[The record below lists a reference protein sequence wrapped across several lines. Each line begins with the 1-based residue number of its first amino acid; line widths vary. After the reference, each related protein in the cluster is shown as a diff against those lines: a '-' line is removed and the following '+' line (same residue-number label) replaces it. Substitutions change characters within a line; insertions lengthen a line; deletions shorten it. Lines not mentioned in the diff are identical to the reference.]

1 MKTNT
6 KSNTIASV
14 IGEGAYGCIHKPS
27 LTCKEAKIKDYKN
40 KVSKVL
46 EREDAKLE
54 LAEYNSIETADKS
67 HEYYLGKPLECSV
80 DNTPTNIS
88 AIEKCKRGAEL
99 LKHLNDL
106 SLLIMEDGGM
116 NLKEYADM
124 MADWPATLEN
134 VEKAE
139 QFIIEFHRIFH
150 GITLFIEKGI
160 LHFDMKPQNIVY
172 NTKTNRMNI
181 IDFGLTVS
189 LKNKLAEIETS
200 TNGMAL
206 YHWSYPF
213 EFYFLNKNRYNEF
226 AKLSDAK
233 KAEYYQSILRELA
246 NDPDADTT
254 KAFKTFYS
262 FTIDDDTESQ
272 EFKDHMTGFYQTL
285 SAELTMKSY
294 KNFITKS
301 ISSVDVYGLGIT
313 LLYILKN
320 TQHLLKD
327 KLHRD
332 LRALSNSMI
341 DAQLSKRIS
350 SNAALAAYETILTEN
365 GIMAKYN
372 MAFANHTIL
381 EGESIPKNIEQ
392 SIDSIKIADVLLNN
406 KTLEKNA
413 VSVDISKKASL
424 SAKVQLSKNSKKT
437 SKKRTKKAKKTSTKR
452 KKHSANILVS
462 IN

>member
-1 MKTNT
+1 
-6 KSNTIASV
+6 
-14 IGEGAYGCIHKPS
+14 
-27 LTCKEAKIKDYKN
+27 
-40 KVSKVL
+40 
-46 EREDAKLE
+46 
-54 LAEYNSIETADKS
+54 
-67 HEYYLGKPLECSV
+67 
-80 DNTPTNIS
+80 
-88 AIEKCKRGAEL
+88 
-99 LKHLNDL
+99 
-106 SLLIMEDGGM
+106 
-116 NLKEYADM
+116 
-124 MADWPATLEN
+124 
-134 VEKAE
+134 
-139 QFIIEFHRIFH
+139 
-150 GITLFIEKGI
+150 
-160 LHFDMKPQNIVY
+160 
-172 NTKTNRMNI
+172 MNI

-213 EFYFLNKNRYNEF
+213 EFYFLNKNRYDEF
-226 AKLSDAK
+226 AKLPDTK

-254 KAFKTFYS
+254 KAFTTFYS

-272 EFKDHMTGFYQTL
+272 EFKDHMSGFYQTL
-285 SAELTMKSY
+285 SAELTMKNY

-327 KLHRD
+327 QLHRD

-341 DAQLSKRIS
+341 NVQLSKRIS
-350 SNAALAAYETILTEN
+350 SDAALAEYETILTEN
-365 GIMAKYN
+365 GIMAKHN

-381 EGESIPKNIEQ
+381 KGESIPKHIKQ
-392 SIDSIKIADVLLNN
+392 SIDSIKITDILLNN

-413 VSVDISKKASL
+413 VSVDVSNKAPL
-424 SAKVQLSKNSKKT
+424 PAKVQLSKNTKKT
-437 SKKRTKKAKKTSTKR
+437 SKKRTKKPKKTSTKR

>member
-27 LTCKEAKIKDYKN
+27 LTCKEAKIKNYKN

-67 HEYYLGKPLECSV
+67 HEYYLGKPVECSV

-88 AIEKCKRGAEL
+88 AIEKCKRGSEL

-150 GITLFIEKGI
+150 GITVFIEKGI

-200 TNGMAL
+200 TNGLAL

-213 EFYFLNKNRYNEF
+213 EFYFLNKNRYNQF
-226 AKLSDAK
+226 AKLPETK
-233 KAEYYQSILRELA
+233 KTEYYQSILRELA

-254 KAFKTFYS
+254 KAFTTFYS

-272 EFKDHMTGFYQTL
+272 EFKDHMAGFYQTL
-285 SAELTMKSY
+285 SVELTIKNY
-294 KNFITKS
+294 KNFVSKS

-332 LRALSNSMI
+332 LRALGNSMI
-341 DAQLSKRIS
+341 NAQLSKRIS
-350 SNAALAAYETILTEN
+350 HDAALAAYETILTEN
-365 GIMAKYN
+365 RIMAKRN
-372 MAFANHTIL
+372 MAFANHKIL
-381 EGESIPKNIEQ
+381 EGESIPTNIEK
-392 SIDSIKIADVLLNN
+392 SIDSIKITDVLLNN

-413 VSVDISKKASL
+413 VSVDISNKAPL

-452 KKHSANILVS
+452 KKQSANILMS
-462 IN
+462 MN